1 MAFVIV
7 THLAPDRESFL
18 AEILAR
24 HSDLPLQVASDDQK
38 VEANRIY
45 VLPPNASLTIAEGRL
60 RLSET
65 ERGHHERAAID
76 GVVATFVDVTSLA
89 KSEERQRSLVSEL
102 NHRVKNMLSVVVSIA
117 QQTVAHT
124 PTPEEFQ
131 KSFFGRL
138 RALARSHELLSRE
151 NWGEVAIERVM
162 KQALTPFARPDSQRI
177 ALAGP
182 AIMLSPAL
190 ALSFGMIIDELA
202 TNAVKYGSL
211 SNDKGRVAIDWS
223 ISGATGD
230 RAPLLTLAWRESG
243 GPPITPPEKWGF
255 GMKLIRG
262 EVEYSHSGAA
272 QFDFAESGFT
282 ANFEIP
288 LSRAQKEQP

>member
-1 MAFVIV
+1 
-7 THLAPDRESFL
+7 
-18 AEILAR
+18 
-24 HSDLPLQVASDDQK
+24 
-38 VEANRIY
+38 
-45 VLPPNASLTIAEGRL
+45 
-60 RLSET
+60 
-65 ERGHHERAAID
+65 
-76 GVVATFVDVTSLA
+76 
-89 KSEERQRSLVSEL
+89 
-102 NHRVKNMLSVVVSIA
+102 MLSVVVSIA
-117 QQTVAHT
+117 QQTVLHA

-162 KQALTPFARPDSQRI
+162 KQALTPFAQPDSQRI
-177 ALAGP
+177 ALDGP

-202 TNAVKYGSL
+202 TNAVKYGAL
-211 SNDKGRVAIDWS
+211 SNNNGRVAIDWS
-223 ISGATGD
+223 VSGATRDGP
-230 RAPLLTLAWRESG
+230 PLLKFAWRESE
-243 GPPITPPEKWGF
+243 GPSVTPPEKWGF

-272 QFDFAESGFT
+272 LFDFAESGFT

-288 LSRAQKEQP
+288 LSPARKEQP